1 MYRCVHE
8 FALSRT
14 FQLVCLW
21 TTRFHWI
28 EVLQSRNYEL
38 RPCHLIVRHRD
49 KLLIDFLLS
58 LCYTLPLNSAMPPAS
73 QAEAYASAHHPH
85 PKKDNK
91 RELLGWLSRKLGT
104 GSRRA
109 TIPGEL
115 GPTTHEMEQAKL
127 HQTRVKNNPY
137 PSMALQRPVSAVQ
150 SSFMSRSDSQISRQ
164 TEMDDNASTKPI
176 PPSHP
181 SSPCNSNALSRT
193 ASNAASASL
202 LSPKKLQRNS
212 TSDASLSTKSTKP
225 TTMNDSSP
233 QIGHIAQAQLGRTLP
248 HSNPNPSDPPAA
260 NASTFTLAGSTIA
273 PSGST
278 PTLASSTLPM
288 QPTRRPLAT
297 GTPSVTFAPD
307 TGDRVAPDTG
317 DRGSVMYPPS
327 GRSGKPR
334 VNEDASVR
342 AIRRRGSD
350 DSMHSKWSWREP
362 RGLGDSR
369 GLGQETRGLG
379 AETRP
384 MGMDTRGMGVEVRDL
399 GIVV

>member
-1 MYRCVHE
+1 
-8 FALSRT
+8 
-14 FQLVCLW
+14 
-21 TTRFHWI
+21 
-28 EVLQSRNYEL
+28 
-38 RPCHLIVRHRD
+38 
-49 KLLIDFLLS
+49 
-58 LCYTLPLNSAMPPAS
+58 MPPAS

-181 SSPCNSNALSRT
+181 ASPCHSNALSRT

-202 LSPKKLQRNS
+202 LSPKKLKRNS

-225 TTMNDSSP
+225 TTMSYDSSP
-233 QIGHIAQAQLGRTLP
+233 QIGHIAQAQLGRALP
-248 HSNPNPSDPPAA
+248 HSNPNPLDPPAP
-260 NASTFTLAGSTIA
+260 NASTFTLAGSTIN

-278 PTLASSTLPM
+278 PTLASLTLPM
-288 QPTRRPLAT
+288 QPTRRPFGT
-297 GTPSVTFAPD
+297 GSPSVTFAPD
-307 TGDRVAPDTG
+307 AA

-327 GRSGKPR
+327 GRSGKQR

-342 AIRRRGSD
+342 AMRRKGSD
-350 DSMHSKWSWREP
+350 DSMHSKWSWKEP

-369 GLGQETRGLG
+369 GLGQENRVLGQEIRGSGGESRALG
-379 AETRP
+379 MEN
-384 MGMDTRGMGVEVRDL
+384 RGMAVEVRDL

>member
-1 MYRCVHE
+1 
-8 FALSRT
+8 
-14 FQLVCLW
+14 
-21 TTRFHWI
+21 
-28 EVLQSRNYEL
+28 
-38 RPCHLIVRHRD
+38 
-49 KLLIDFLLS
+49 
-58 LCYTLPLNSAMPPAS
+58 MPPAS

-104 GSRRA
+104 ANRRA

-181 SSPCNSNALSRT
+181 ASPCHSNALSRT

-202 LSPKKLQRNS
+202 LSPKKLKRNS

-225 TTMNDSSP
+225 TTMSYDSSP
-233 QIGHIAQAQLGRTLP
+233 QIGHIAQAQLGRALP
-248 HSNPNPSDPPAA
+248 HSNPNPLDPPAP

-278 PTLASSTLPM
+278 PTLASLTLPM
-288 QPTRRPLAT
+288 QPTRRPVAS
-297 GTPSVTFAPD
+297 PSVTF
-307 TGDRVAPDTG
+307 APDTG

-327 GRSGKPR
+327 GRSGKGIDK
-334 VNEDASVR
+334 DASVR
-342 AIRRRGSD
+342 AVRRKGSD

-362 RGLGDSR
+362 RGLGDGR
-369 GLGQETRGLG
+369 VLGQETRTLGQETRASG
-379 AETRP
+379 AETRGI
-384 MGMDTRGMGVEVRDL
+384 GMENRGMGAEMRDL

>member
-1 MYRCVHE
+1 MYMYGSAPLPRPLSLFASE
-8 FALSRT
+8 FPRISWIKSVAANPC
-14 FQLVCLW
+14 LVTGGLAI
-21 TTRFHWI
+21 TT
-28 EVLQSRNYEL
+28 L
-38 RPCHLIVRHRD
+38 RHRY

-58 LCYTLPLNSAMPPAS
+58 LYYTLLSNSAMPPAS

-109 TIPGEL
+109 TVPGEL
-115 GPTTHEMEQAKL
+115 GPTTHEMEQAKI

-181 SSPCNSNALSRT
+181 ASPCHSNALSRT

-202 LSPKKLQRNS
+202 MSPKKLKRNS

-225 TTMNDSSP
+225 TTMSYDSSP
-233 QIGHIAQAQLGRTLP
+233 QIGHIAQAQLGRALP
-248 HSNPNPSDPPAA
+248 HSNPNPLDPPAP

-278 PTLASSTLPM
+278 PTLASLTLPF
-288 QPTRRPLAT
+288 QPIQKPL
-297 GTPSVTFAPD
+297 GTVSPSVTF
-307 TGDRVAPDTG
+307 TPDTG

-327 GRSGKPR
+327 GLSGNPR
-334 VNEDASVR
+334 MYRDASMRAVR
-342 AIRRRGSD
+342 RKGSD
-350 DSMHSKWSWREP
+350 DSMHSKWSWKEP

-369 GLGQETRGLG
+369 GLGQEARGLG
-379 AETRP
+379 AETRGI
-384 MGMDTRGMGVEVRDL
+384 GMENRGMGAELRDL